1 MYSDLTLRPF
11 LILAFLEWC
20 ERFAVAPF
28 LLVQIDHHVKVPAQ
42 YIKEEV
48 IVLNVSQEATKD
60 LKINSDMVEFYAR
73 FSGVSHLIQ
82 IPIGN
87 VVGCFSPEPLQQ
99 ALQFT
104 YNPLSELDD
113 TESAPS
119 VDSTKSNTP
128 ESSDTNTSKTNS
140 NNRPKLTVVKK

>member
-28 LLVQIDHHVKVPAQ
+28 LLVQIDQQVKVPAQ
-42 YIKEEV
+42 YITEEV

-60 LKINSDMVEFYAR
+60 LKITSDIIEFYAR

-87 VVGCFSPEPLQQ
+87 VVGCFSSEPLQQ
-99 ALQFT
+99 ALQFN
-104 YNPLSELDD
+104 YVPLSDQDQQRTPASAEPTENKPD
-113 TESAPS
+113 T
-119 VDSTKSNTP
+119 TP
-128 ESSDTNTSKTNS
+128 DTPNKRSH
-140 NNRPKLTVVKK
+140 LTVVKK

>member
-20 ERFAVAPF
+20 ERFTLAPF
-28 LLVQIDHHVKVPAQ
+28 LLVQIDQQVKVPAQ

-60 LKINSDMVEFYAR
+60 LKISSDIVEFYAR

-82 IPIGN
+82 IPMGN

-99 ALQFT
+99 ALQFN
-104 YNPLSELDD
+104 YVPLSDQD
-113 TESAPS
+113 QQSAPAS
-119 VDSTKSNTP
+119 AEPTENKPVTTPDTPKKS
-128 ESSDTNTSKTNS
+128 SH
-140 NNRPKLTVVKK
+140 LTVVKK